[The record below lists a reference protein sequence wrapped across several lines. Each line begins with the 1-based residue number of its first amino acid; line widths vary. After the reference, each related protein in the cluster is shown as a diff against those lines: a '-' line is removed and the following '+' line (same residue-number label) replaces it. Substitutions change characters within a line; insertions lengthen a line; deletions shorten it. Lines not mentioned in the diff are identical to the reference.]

1 MSAPTP
7 DFLPGSRPPVTPRE
21 KAADAVWRFETYDG
35 ASLVT
40 SRDCDGVARAA
51 LTAAL
56 GSVEETARVIGAH
69 GVVARTSYGALVSCT
84 CTQWRGPR
92 DMYRV
97 HQAEALHA
105 HLLAEPETKE
115 PR

>member
-1 MSAPTP
+1 MSEPTP
-7 DFLPGSRPPVTPRE
+7 IER
-21 KAADAVWRFETYDG
+21 AAEA
-35 ASLVT
+35 LVT
-40 SRDCDGVARAA
+40 HYPPHTYEPDAWKHDAARAA

>member
-7 DFLPGSRPPVTPRE
+7 DFLPGSRPPVTPCE

-56 GSVEETARVIGAH
+56 GNVEETARVLDPLAPWWLPIDHPEALH
-69 GVVARTSYGALVSCT
+69 CRVALA
-84 CTQWRGPR
+84 
-92 DMYRV
+92 
-97 HQAEALHA
+97 QAEALHA
-105 HLLAEPETKE
+105 WLLGVPETKE
-115 PR
+115 AG